1 MPRKKGSGIPASGIP
16 ASGMPATG
24 AGWGGPARGAST
36 APPLDGTLQP
46 TSQQRLDAAAM
57 RALARE
63 HAAQAIG
70 TLAAIMADPKH
81 PRAIDAADRLLTRGF
96 GAPPT
101 GPAEA
106 PGENTLVTE
115 VVYRWARPA
124 EAPTPGGDDA

>member
-36 APPLDGTLQP
+36 APPLDGTVQP
-46 TSQQRLDAAAM
+46 TPQQRLDAAAM

-63 HAAQAIG
+63 HAASAIA
-70 TLAAIMADPKH
+70 TLVAIMADPKH

-96 GAPPT
+96 GTPPT
-101 GPAEA
+101 GPAE
-106 PGENTLVTE
+106 PGENTQVTE
-115 VVYRWARPA
+115 VVYRWARPD
-124 EAPTPGGDDA
+124 EAPKAGGDDA